1 MYFGSAPLILYS
13 LPKIVTLSVSVSDPT
28 AVLSFSFFRRPS
40 TAGSTGPADGSGV
53 HGLLEDRQLRQH
65 LLQAPRERP
74 PLLQQGRP
82 FFLERLGAGLPICGG
97 LFARRGLERPHLR
110 PELIAFAGD
119 QAILGLQPVHQI
131 GDLADAFLES
141 RQLGKYRAHA
151 RCTSAPPRIVTPSFD
166 SRARTIAASASSTS
180 RSVNVRSVERNSSA

>member
-74 PLLQQGRP
+74 
-82 FFLERLGAGLPICGG
+82 GAGLPICGG

-141 RQLGKYRAHA
+141 RQLG
-151 RCTSAPPRIVTPSFD
+151 T
-166 SRARTIAASASSTS
+166 
-180 RSVNVRSVERNSSA
+180 